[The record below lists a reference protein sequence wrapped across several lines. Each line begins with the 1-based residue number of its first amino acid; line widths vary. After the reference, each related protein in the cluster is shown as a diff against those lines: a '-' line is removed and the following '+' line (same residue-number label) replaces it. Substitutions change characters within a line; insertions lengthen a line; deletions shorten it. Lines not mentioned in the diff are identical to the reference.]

1 LIVLIFP
8 PFILALRKLFGII
21 IAYLLLSIQTCSTCI
36 ASNVYTMANPKE
48 THRHKFTFLLI
59 FFSFLISF
67 LCWRTTDFSFVC
79 YSASSSSFLRNMFIV
94 TCFIYLFFFGIYLT
108 RSYIT
113 ETEAR
118 HFREKKKRKKRSSH
132 NPPTTHVIKSHPWAI
147 ALYAVWSL
155 YWCIPDDTAI

>member
-94 TCFIYLFFFGIYLT
+94 TCFIYLFFFRYLPDAFLYNRN
-108 RSYIT
+108 RSST
-113 ETEAR
+113 FSGE
-118 HFREKKKRKKRSSH
+118 EKKEKEVES
-132 NPPTTHVIKSHPWAI
+132 
-147 ALYAVWSL
+147 
-155 YWCIPDDTAI
+155 